1 MRDYLRLIPK
11 RNEKIELREIDGK
24 QYLLIPMKSPLDILA
39 KKIHGK
45 YRRIELDEY
54 GVFVWNLCDGTKDVE
69 HIGKKLKEKFGDSVE
84 PLYERL
90 ITFLFE
96 LHKRNLIVFW

>member
-24 QYLLIPMKSPLDILA
+24 QYLLIPMESPLDILA

-54 GVFVWNLCDGTKDVE
+54 GVF
-69 HIGKKLKEKFGDSVE
+69 
-84 PLYERL
+84 
-90 ITFLFE
+90 
-96 LHKRNLIVFW
+96 